1 MIHPKRAMLLA
12 AGRGERMRPL
22 TDKTPKPLLELGG
35 RSLAERALDRL
46 ADAGVE
52 EVVVNLHHL
61 GEQLKERLKDY
72 PGLRIYFSEEE
83 ELLDT
88 AGGVAKALPLLG
100 EEPFYVVNGDAVW
113 LDGMQPALLRLAKRW
128 CDDAMDALLL
138 LHPTVAAV
146 GYDGPGDFR
155 MTPSGRLLRRPEREI
170 APFAYTGVQL
180 VHPRLFEGAP
190 VVTSC
195 SRFATLACAR
205 PPGSPVACQA
215 ASVGRA
221 SGAVT
226 QQEDGLALAWRRQGT
241 SPLAGL
247 PPRLRGPSR
256 KGSGSG
262 SPEGAALVPPA
273 ASV

>member
-190 VVTSC
+190 
-195 SRFATLACAR
+195 
-205 PPGSPVACQA
+205 
-215 ASVGRA
+215 
-221 SGAVT
+221 
-226 QQEDGLALAWRRQGT
+226 
-241 SPLAGL
+241 
-247 PPRLRGPSR
+247 
-256 KGSGSG
+256 
-262 SPEGAALVPPA
+262 EGAFSFNLLWDQAIERERLYGVRHDGTWYHVGTPEALEMAQEELAYDLGESEAWAHNVKAYYDPA
-273 ASV
+273 RSS